1 MHAQFT
7 CGRSTDGVTV
17 LDEQL
22 SCSSAA
28 VRVRSQVRSTVAL
41 LVSGGAALLFGA
53 LAAAAQEP
61 SSLSVACA
69 MSGRDGRIWGTTSME
84 AQTTRLGGGR

>member
-1 MHAQFT
+1 M
-7 CGRSTDGVTV
+7 
-17 LDEQL
+17 
-22 SCSSAA
+22 
-28 VRVRSQVRSTVAL
+28 AL

-69 MSGRDGRIWGTTSME
+69 MAGRDGRIWGTTSME